1 MKIVPWLVID
11 SKHSFYR
18 SGKMEFLEIFPSNST
33 QDWLKNHRNYFRT
46 VDQTFIISCGV
57 DSGGIPEIEPQN
69 QPYSLHFYLGTKDVN
84 FALFTDCND
93 KPLHSHSFHFN
104 LDLDLNPGL
113 ETPIFLNLKDAEH
126 LEEVK
131 PISLPSGF
139 FKLGELRINI
149 PSFGDFVK
157 SNVVKG
163 PSTFIIESA
172 AKSYQLIFAV
182 NKLGNPELMPTEI
195 IEESGFTTFNPIDVD
210 NSSHAFFASQS
221 EISIDKLNSLECVPY
236 RVHGNNSRT
245 KLKCRVPKFGLSN
258 ISKSPSYPHLPVLL
272 QEIKY

>member
-11 SKHSFYR
+11 SKHTFYR

-33 QDWLKNHRNYFRT
+33 RDWLKNHRNYFRT

-57 DSGGIPEIEPQN
+57 DSDGIPEIEPQN

-84 FALFTDCND
+84 FALFTECND

-104 LDLDLNPGL
+104 VDLNPSL
-113 ETPIFLNLKDAEH
+113 DTPIVLNLKDAEH
-126 LEEVK
+126 IEEVK

-139 FKLGELRINI
+139 FKLGELKINI

-157 SNVVKG
+157 SRIVNG

-172 AKSYQLIFAV
+172 SKSYKLIFAI
-182 NKLGNPELMPTEI
+182 NKLGNTELMPTEI
-195 IEESGFTTFNPIDVD
+195 IEESGITNFNLLNVD
-210 NSSHAFFASQS
+210 NSNHAFFASEG
-221 EISIDKLNSLECVPY
+221 EISIDKLDSLDCVPY
-236 RVHGNNSRT
+236 RVHGNNNRI